1 MVMVAVDSQA
11 EDLGKSP
18 PGGLHVQEPVS
29 SAEEYE
35 ESEIYNQVSDSKAGT
50 PPTQYLDR
58 SRVISDNLPIST
70 LGRSQSRDGDFL
82 HSQISS
88 RPASRPSLSKGSKGE
103 TVPSQKPVKTQH
115 LTQPVQQPVH
125 QPVRLPQ
132 QPLPLTSFS
141 SLEQSHSDTS
151 YLNKKKKWKPDS
163 DNSSNKP
170 LELPKR
176 FYLNTSRQEMKKQ
189 ETSIS
194 RSPTHSISSLQYSQ
208 LSENENDLGKEKEI
222 VQEKRKKKKKNK
234 NEEIQGQTGE
244 QTTN

>member
-1 MVMVAVDSQA
+1 VDSQG

-18 PGGLHVQEPVS
+18 TGGLHVQEAVS
-29 SAEEYE
+29 SAEDMTEYE

-70 LGRSQSRDGDFL
+70 LGRSQSRVGAFL
-82 HSQISS
+82 HSQIPS
-88 RPASRPSLSKGSKGE
+88 RPASRPSLSNKGSKGE

-141 SLEQSHSDTS
+141 SLEQSYSDTS
-151 YLNKKKKWKPDS
+151 YLKKKKWKPDS

-194 RSPTHSISSLQYSQ
+194 RSPHSISSLQYSQ
-208 LSENENDLGKEKEI
+208 LENENDLGKEKEI
-222 VQEKRKKKKKNK
+222 VKEKRKKTKTNK